1 MEIRHWQITIRIFNA
16 LSVVLRLF
24 FDLAIASECTQDWKL
39 CAGFTVTISLFIY
52 SFCKNYME
60 EYVHPE
66 KI

>member
-1 MEIRHWQITIRIFNA
+1 MKICHWQVTIQIFNA
-16 LSVVLRLF
+16 LSVVLGLF
-24 FDLAIASECTQDWKL
+24 FDLASEHMQDWKL
-39 CAGFTVTISLFIY
+39 SAGFTVTISLFIY